1 MTNQDLVDLLADRK
15 DLTKADT
22 KRYMKAAVRVM
33 SDYLAEGRSFTVPE
47 LGTFSVHKRDAHK
60 AYNPHYKQY
69 MMLPPKRVVDF
80 SASESL
86 NRDLKDV
93 EPDNE

>member
-1 MTNQDLVDLLADRK
+1 MTNQDLVDLLADRE

-22 KRYMKAAVRVM
+22 KRYMKAAMQIM

-47 LGTFSVHKRDAHK
+47 LGTFSVHVRDGHK

-80 SASESL
+80 SASETL

-93 EPDNE
+93 ELDDE